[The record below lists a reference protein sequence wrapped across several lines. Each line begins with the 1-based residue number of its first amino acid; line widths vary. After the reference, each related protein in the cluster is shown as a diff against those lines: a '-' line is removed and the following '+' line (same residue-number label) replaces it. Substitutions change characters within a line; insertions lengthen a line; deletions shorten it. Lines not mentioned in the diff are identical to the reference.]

1 MNEEI
6 LAMSRRKKELWILN
20 RNLKWKMCSLVREYR
35 EIRKEI
41 KKITRRSVRAFEES
55 IATDKKNPKKIFAY
69 SRQSVKSN
77 INAIRDFDG
86 SVKVEKKEVVR
97 VLNRQFSSV
106 LLERGSYWSS
116 A

>member
-55 IATDKKNPKKIFAY
+55 IARDKKNPKKIFAY
-69 SRQSVKSN
+69 VNSRQSVKSN

-97 VLNRQFSSV
+97 VL
-106 LLERGSYWSS
+106 
-116 A
+116 